1 MNMLQVKYFVAV
13 AKSLS
18 FTKAAEQLY
27 ISQPSLSRYITK
39 MESELNLQLF
49 LRTGRT
55 VRLTPAGNILYLGLS
70 ELYENYYALV
80 EKAQN
85 AQKGLNGILNIG
97 ILDEVNVADFM
108 PPIYQYFKEIHP
120 NIELAFHTST
130 FSKLITDVY
139 NGKLDLIFTVKFEV
153 ENRDHLLYQKL
164 EDSKDYIVINRS
176 HPLAEKKNLSLIDLK
191 DEMFVMISPE
201 DNSNSSPLIFQACQ
215 KAGFKPKH
223 CFASSLAEQILW
235 VEVGKGVTILDDRT
249 SLKMNPYIKFVE
261 MESDWDPSL
270 VAAWNQEN
278 YNPAIPT
285 FLKKL
290 EETLEMLKN
299 Q

>member
-1 MNMLQVKYFVAV
+1 MNIVQIKYFVAV

-39 MESELNLQLF
+39 METELNLQLF

-70 ELYENYYALV
+70 ELYGNYLNLV

-85 AQKGLNGILNIG
+85 AQKGLNGMLNIG
-97 ILDEVNVADFM
+97 VLDEVNVADFM
-108 PPIYQYFKEIHP
+108 PPIYQYFKENHP
-120 NIELAFHTST
+120 NIELCFHTST
-130 FSKLITDVY
+130 FSSLISDVY
-139 NGKLDLIFTVKFEV
+139 NGRLDIIFTVQFEV
-153 ENRDHLLYQKL
+153 ENRDHLLYQQVVQ
-164 EDSKDYIVINRS
+164 SKDHIVLNKN
-176 HPLAEKKNLSLIDLK
+176 HPLAEKEDLTLIDLK
-191 DEMFVMISPE
+191 DEVFVMISPE
-201 DNSNSSPLIFQACQ
+201 DNSNSSPLIMEACK
-215 KAGFKPKH
+215 KAGFIPKQ

-235 VEVGKGVTILDDRT
+235 VEVGKGVAILDSRT
-249 SLKMNPYIKFVE
+249 SLKLNPNIKFVE
-261 MESDWDPSL
+261 MESDWNPSL

-278 YNPAIPT
+278 YNPAIPA

-290 EETLEMLKN
+290 EEVVQSLGI
-299 Q
+299 